1 MSAGQKAG
9 NSKLP
14 DVVTMTKHRLP
25 ALMLVAATLSLGGC
39 DWFKTATSSETEMK
53 NVEILAGTASD
64 EMITLDQASG
74 DGTAIDTST
83 ATGPAA
89 PRPAATAAGEGSTEA
104 DAASPSDA
112 PTSPDSAGDEPA
124 GNPTPPRSTSGS
136 GSEQQG
142 E

>member
-1 MSAGQKAG
+1 
-9 NSKLP
+9 
-14 DVVTMTKHRLP
+14 MTKHRLP

-53 NVEILAGTASD
+53 NVEILPGTASD

-83 ATGPAA
+83 AIGPAA
-89 PRPAATAAGEGSTEA
+89 PRPAATAAADSST
-104 DAASPSDA
+104 DAASPGDA
-112 PTSPDSAGDEPA
+112 PTSADNAGDEPA
-124 GNPTPPRSTSGS
+124 GNPTPPRSTGAA